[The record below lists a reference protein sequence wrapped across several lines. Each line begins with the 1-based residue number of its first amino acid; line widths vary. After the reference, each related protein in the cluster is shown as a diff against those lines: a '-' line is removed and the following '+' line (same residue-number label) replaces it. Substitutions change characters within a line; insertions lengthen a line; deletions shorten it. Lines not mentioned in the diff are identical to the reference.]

1 MAGNV
6 CEWCSDWYRPDY
18 YNALIEKGGA
28 ANNPQG
34 PKSPFGPSA
43 LLSVMGVL
51 GLKLYYQRG
60 TAVSK
65 GTAKVPLQRR
75 LVFPSSFNYKI

>member
-6 CEWCSDWYRPDY
+6 CEWSSDWYRPDY

-43 LLSVMGVL
+43 LLSVIGVL

-65 GTAKVPLQRR
+65 DKTKVPLLMFLLFQ
-75 LVFPSSFNYKI
+75 S